1 MTKRK
6 IRREEALAYHSSGRK
21 GKIEVVPTK
30 PLTTQ
35 FDLSLAYSPGVAEPC
50 LAIAANEDLIYE
62 YTAKGNLVGVISN
75 GTAVLGLG
83 NIGAAAGKP
92 VFEGKGVL
100 FKKFAD
106 IDVFDIEITTQDPDE
121 FINTVVNLEPT
132 FGGINLEDIKAP
144 ECFYIE
150 TELQKRMQIP
160 IMHDDQHGT
169 AIISGA
175 ALLNACEI
183 QGKQLSDIIVAVS
196 GAGASAIA
204 CCRMYEKLGVQKKN
218 IFLCDRK
225 GLIYPGRDSDMTETK
240 AEFANGDGPAFLED
254 IMRKADVFLG
264 LSSAGLVSKEM
275 IASMLPNPIVFAL
288 ANPDPEISYEDAISV
303 RQDIIMATG
312 RSDYPNQVNN
322 VLGFPFIF
330 RGALDIRAR
339 AINDEMKI
347 AAVQGLSKL
356 AKEPVPDSVVRAYGG
371 EPIIYGKE
379 YIIPKPLDNRVL
391 LYVSPAVAEAAV
403 LSGAARITEFDIEQY
418 RASLESKQTKVRQF
432 ISGIINGLQ
441 KSRNKKRILFTEGD
455 ELKVLRAADI
465 IVQNGIAI
473 PVLLGEEHK
482 IHELASQYEIS
493 LDGMEI
499 VNVLNLEHLE
509 EYATLLTH
517 NRQRKGMTMAQAR
530 RIVRRRIEYGAMMLE
545 SGKVD
550 GLISG
555 VNLRYDETIRP
566 VLEIIGTDPRYSRVA
581 GIQAVISKR
590 GDTIFFADAT
600 MNQHPNAEE
609 LADIAIMTAEAAKRF
624 DMQPKVAMV
633 SFSDFGSSADQSA
646 KTMRNAVALAKQRMP
661 ELIIDGEMQA
671 DTAVAIGKAEDHFS
685 FSAINGDANV
695 LIFPDLNSANIS
707 YKLMATIG
715 EAEVIGPIL
724 VGMNKPVHILDRNA
738 DVNAVVSMAAICA
751 DEANAKERH
760 K

>member
-6 IRREEALAYHSSGRK
+6 IRREEALEYHSSGRK

-50 LAIAANEDLIYE
+50 LAIAANEDLVYE

-240 AEFANGDGPAFLED
+240 AEFANGDGPAFLKD

-330 RGALDIRAR
+330 RGALDVRAR

-509 EYATLLTH
+509 EYATLLTN

-624 DMQPKVAMV
+624 DMQPKVAMI
-633 SFSDFGSSADQSA
+633 SFSDFGSSADESA

>member
-183 QGKQLSDIIVAVS
+183 QGKQLSAIIVAVS

-330 RGALDIRAR
+330 RGALDVRAR

-482 IHELASQYEIS
+482 IHELASQHEIS

-509 EYATLLTH
+509 EYATLLTN

>member
-6 IRREEALAYHSSGRK
+6 IRREEALEYHSSGRK

-50 LAIAANEDLIYE
+50 LAIAANEDLVYE

-330 RGALDIRAR
+330 RGALDVRAR

-509 EYATLLTH
+509 EYATLLTN

>member
-1 MTKRK
+1 M
-6 IRREEALAYHSSGRK
+6 K
-21 GKIEVVPTK
+21 G
-30 PLTTQ
+30 
-35 FDLSLAYSPGVAEPC
+35 
-50 LAIAANEDLIYE
+50 
-62 YTAKGNLVGVISN
+62 
-75 GTAVLGLG
+75 
-83 NIGAAAGKP
+83 
-92 VFEGKGVL
+92 
-100 FKKFAD
+100 
-106 IDVFDIEITTQDPDE
+106 
-121 FINTVVNLEPT
+121 
-132 FGGINLEDIKAP
+132 
-144 ECFYIE
+144 
-150 TELQKRMQIP
+150 
-160 IMHDDQHGT
+160 
-169 AIISGA
+169 
-175 ALLNACEI
+175 
-183 QGKQLSDIIVAVS
+183 
-196 GAGASAIA
+196 
-204 CCRMYEKLGVQKKN
+204 
-218 IFLCDRK
+218 
-225 GLIYPGRDSDMTETK
+225 
-240 AEFANGDGPAFLED
+240 
-254 IMRKADVFLG
+254 ADVFLG
-264 LSSAGLVSKEM
+264 LSVKGAVTKEM
-275 IASMLPNPIVFAL
+275 VKSMAKNPVIFAM

-330 RGALDIRAR
+330 RGALDVRAR

-356 AKEPVPDSVVRAYGG
+356 AKEPVPASVVRAYGG

>member
-6 IRREEALAYHSSGRK
+6 IRREEALEYHSSGRK

-50 LAIAANEDLIYE
+50 LAIAANEDLVYE

-330 RGALDIRAR
+330 RGALDVRAR

-509 EYATLLTH
+509 EYATLLTN

-633 SFSDFGSSADQSA
+633 SFSDFGSSADESA

>member
-6 IRREEALAYHSSGRK
+6 IRREEALEYHSSGRK

-330 RGALDIRAR
+330 RGALDVRAR

-509 EYATLLTH
+509 EYATLLTN

-633 SFSDFGSSADQSA
+633 SFSDFGSSADESA

>member
-6 IRREEALAYHSSGRK
+6 IRREEALEYHSSGRK

-50 LAIAANEDLIYE
+50 LAIAANEDLVYE

-330 RGALDIRAR
+330 RGALDVRAR

-509 EYATLLTH
+509 EYATLLTN

-738 DVNAVVSMAAICA
+738 DANAVVSMAAICA